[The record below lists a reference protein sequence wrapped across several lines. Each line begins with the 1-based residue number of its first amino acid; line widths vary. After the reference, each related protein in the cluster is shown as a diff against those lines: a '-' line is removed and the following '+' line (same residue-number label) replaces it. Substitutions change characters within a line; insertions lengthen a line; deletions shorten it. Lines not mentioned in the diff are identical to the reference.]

1 MHWRPTRLLTT
12 VAVIG
17 LCAFAAWR
25 GVDIVRFVAASEGA
39 TADQHRV
46 EALRPWVATPGLA
59 VAALEASLATALD
72 PTDLDGARR
81 RGEQIGALL
90 ARRPLSSMHWLSL
103 AGTRLVA
110 NEGFDKV
117 LAALALSALTGPNE
131 GSIML
136 QRGAFGL
143 LQWEIL
149 PPDFRKRTIVD
160 LAGALTGMT
169 VRDGEI
175 APAKSILARKSAE
188 TRQDIAALL
197 LAEGVSP
204 AELLRLGL

>member
-1 MHWRPTRLLTT
+1 MRPAALRPPQDRRRGLQSRQRATGAEIRKVRVLVLLRLALLQELLQRVASMHWRPTRLLTT

-72 PTDLDGARR
+72 PTDIDGARR

-90 ARRPLSSMHWLSL
+90 ARRPLSSMHWL
-103 AGTRLVA
+103 
-110 NEGFDKV
+110 
-117 LAALALSALTGPNE
+117 
-131 GSIML
+131 
-136 QRGAFGL
+136 
-143 LQWEIL
+143 
-149 PPDFRKRTIVD
+149 
-160 LAGALTGMT
+160 
-169 VRDGEI
+169 
-175 APAKSILARKSAE
+175 
-188 TRQDIAALL
+188 
-197 LAEGVSP
+197 
-204 AELLRLGL
+204 

>member
-1 MHWRPTRLLTT
+1 MHLRPTRLLTT

-25 GVDIVRFVAASEGA
+25 GADIVRFVSARDGAA
-39 TADQHRV
+39 ADRHRA
-46 EALRPWVATPGLA
+46 EALRPWTAVPGIAT
-59 VAALEASLATALD
+59 AALEASLANALD
-72 PTDLDGARR
+72 PADLEGARR
-81 RGEQIGALL
+81 RGEEIGAIL

-103 AGTRLVA
+103 AGMRLVA

-117 LAALALSALTGPNE
+117 LAALALSALTGANE

-160 LAGALTGMT
+160 LAGALVGMT

-175 APAKSILARKSAE
+175 APAKSILARKTAE

-197 LAEGVSP
+197 RAEGIPP